1 MNDRLINEFMELVQ
15 IDSETKH
22 EEKIAPI
29 LMDKLKELGFD
40 VYQDDANL
48 RNGHGA
54 GNIIATLKGTVNA
67 DPIYF
72 TVHMDTVV
80 PGKGIKPEI
89 REDGYIYS
97 DGTTI
102 LGADDKAGIAAL
114 FEMVRQLKAQ
124 NIEHGTIQFII
135 TAGEESGLAGAK
147 ELDPSLIKAKYGFA
161 VDSDGKVGGIVVGAP
176 YQAKIFAKIIGKTAH
191 AGVAPEKG
199 ISAITIASKAIAQMQ
214 LGRIDE
220 ETTANI
226 GRFEGGKATN
236 IVCDV
241 VDILA
246 EARSIDEAKL
256 NAQTKHMKETFEQV
270 AKKIGGRAEVEV
282 KLMYPGFRVTEQ
294 DHVVQVA
301 MEAVKNIGR
310 KPQIGVS
317 GGGSDANVIASFG
330 IPTVNLSVGYEE
342 IHTTN
347 ERMPI
352 EELEKLAELLVEI
365 VKQSTK

>member
-1 MNDRLINEFMELVQ
+1 MELVQ

-22 EEKIAPI
+22 EEVIAPV
-29 LMDKLKELGFD
+29 LVKKLEEMGFD
-40 VYQDDANL
+40 VFQDDSHT

-54 GNIIATLKGTVNA
+54 GNIIATLTGTLDVE
-67 DPIYF
+67 PIYF

-114 FEMVRQLKAQ
+114 FEMVRQIKQQ

-135 TAGEESGLAGAK
+135 TAGEESGLVGAK
-147 ELDPSLIKAKYGFA
+147 ELDPSLIIAKYGFD
-161 VDSDGKVGGIVVGAP
+161 VDSDGKVGGIVTAAP
-176 YQAKIFAKIIGKTAH
+176 FQAKIFAKVIGKTAH

-199 ISAITIASKAIAQMQ
+199 ISAITVAAKAVAQMK
-214 LGRIDE
+214 LGRLDE

-226 GRFEGGKATN
+226 GRFEGGQATN
-236 IVCDV
+236 IVCDEV
-241 VDILA
+241 NILA
-246 EARSIDEAKL
+246 EARSIDESKL
-256 NAQTKHMKETFEQV
+256 NVQTAHMKETFERV
-270 AKKIGGRAEVEV
+270 ATEMGARAEVEV
-282 KLMYPGFRVTEQ
+282 KLMYPGFRVTEE
-294 DHVVQVA
+294 DKVVQIA
-301 MEAVKNIGR
+301 MEATRQIGR
-310 KPQIGVS
+310 EPKLGIS
-317 GGGSDANVIASFG
+317 GGGSDANVIAGFG

-352 EELEKLAELLVEI
+352 EELEKLAQLLVEI
-365 VKQSTK
+365 VKQSA